1 MSRWVA
7 AGLLLVLA
15 VVAVID
21 WPAEAVDFADRLAP
35 PSSAHLLGTD
45 VLGRDVLARVLGGV
59 RYSLGLGL
67 LALAVAAVVG
77 TASGLASGW
86 WPASPLARGV
96 QAVVDVLVA
105 LPALLV
111 GLVVAAVLGAG
122 LVPAL
127 IAIVLT
133 GWAPFARQTHRLT
146 VAVRAEDWVLAATA
160 LGAGPA
166 RLLRHHVLPAI
177 ASPLLAAVAARFA
190 GTVITLAG
198 LSFLGLGIQPPTP
211 EWGAML
217 AEGRTYV
224 FVAPWL
230 VAAPAAAL
238 VASTLALGWCTAQP
252 RGSGE
257 SRYDGGS
264 WPWRWRTK

>member
-1 MSRWVA
+1 MPVV
-7 AGLLLVLA
+7 LLV

-21 WPAEAVDFADRLAP
+21 WPAEVVDFGDRLAP
-35 PSSAHLLGTD
+35 PSPAHLLGTD

-59 RYSLGLGL
+59 RWSLGLGL
-67 LALAVAAVVG
+67 LALVVATAVG

-86 WPASPLARGV
+86 WPGHPLGRGV

-111 GLVVAAVLGAG
+111 GLVVAAVLGPG
-122 LVPAL
+122 LAPAL
-127 IAIVLT
+127 LAVVLT
-133 GWAPFARQTHRLT
+133 GWAPFARQAHRLT
-146 VAVRAEDWVLAATA
+146 VAVRSEGWVLAATA
-160 LGAGPA
+160 LGAGSG
-166 RLLRHHVLPAI
+166 RVLGRHVLPAV

-190 GTVITLAG
+190 GTVLTLAG
-198 LSFLGLGIQPPTP
+198 LSFLGLGVQPPTP

-238 VASTLALGWCTAQP
+238 VISTLALGWGTAQP
-252 RGSGE
+252 SGSGAR
-257 SRYDGGS
+257 RYLGGS